1 MNGDLSIVLGL
12 GVMLFFLFTTIR
24 MGLAHEERKLRIK
37 QGAAAPDPGVAA
49 AHMEIALLKERV
61 QVLEKLVTDDDR
73 KLAHEIERLRPADA
87 RS

>member
-1 MNGDLSIVLGL
+1 VQEGLSVVLGL
-12 GVMLFFLFTTIR
+12 GLMFLFLFATIR

-37 QGAAAPDPGVAA
+37 HGAAAPDPGVAA
-49 AHMEIALLKERV
+49 AHIEIAALKERV